1 MFHHCHGNRHILALF
16 NCQTKQINAVIV
28 NPAGK
33 KMDQNPDLSLLKK
46 QFWDTV
52 LEFEQEE
59 AYEGWEVVNQW
70 TTNDFTLGLK
80 QLEKLF
86 VEYKTKTKT
95 ATLMVLQSDIEP
107 ERFQLIGLKT
117 MASEFPVIRYPVE
130 PSDLKFP
137 PLQWIQFAFRNMT
150 LRFLEGKDWLKQ
162 KVDLSRY
169 SCIALGNQGDN
180 GELSVIDTLYARTLS
195 LNKHVLWY
203 SNTQMP
209 DLGGHEEKDFRSY
222 FQEEIENPEYVQKGF
237 YRGYTVEIDLRNI
250 ATNTILQSGFLK
262 ELEEATMAAHQST
275 SATAMGSKDK
285 KSQNQADKKT
295 TEFDTDLDEF
305 VTCQAAFHRLKDLMH
320 DWLNDMLRDDMN
332 AELLMSHVYRWIT
345 SPNASKLYDPLLH
358 RLIHKLMLKNFYILL
373 MKFKQLGCKVIY
385 GSLHKLFIY
394 TDKYSFDECESQI
407 NFVIESLKQNHL
419 FSYIDIGVVD
429 YWPIML
435 FKDAYNY
442 GGIKE
447 SQPHVITAKWDI
459 INHLPQITQHA
470 FSLNVADYIKKVY
483 TYNLK

>member
-1 MFHHCHGNRHILALF
+1 
-16 NCQTKQINAVIV
+16 
-28 NPAGK
+28 
-33 KMDQNPDLSLLKK
+33 
-46 QFWDTV
+46 
-52 LEFEQEE
+52 
-59 AYEGWEVVNQW
+59 
-70 TTNDFTLGLK
+70 
-80 QLEKLF
+80 
-86 VEYKTKTKT
+86 
-95 ATLMVLQSDIEP
+95 
-107 ERFQLIGLKT
+107 
-117 MASEFPVIRYPVE
+117 MASEFPVIRYPLE
-130 PSDLKFP
+130 PCDLKFP
-137 PLQWIQFAFRNMT
+137 SLQWIQFAFRNIS

-169 SCIALGNQGDN
+169 SCIALGNHGDN
-180 GELSVIDTLYARTLS
+180 AELSVIDTLYARS
-195 LNKHVLWY
+195 LALHKHVLWY

-209 DLGGHEEKDFRSY
+209 DLGGHEERDFRSY

-250 ATNTILQSGFLK
+250 AANTILQSGFLK

-275 SATAMGSKDK
+275 GTTTAYGSKDK
-285 KSQNQADKKT
+285 KNQPQPDKKT

-320 DWLNDMLRDDMN
+320 DWLNDMARDDAN

-373 MKFKQLGCKVIY
+373 MKFKQLGCKVVY

-407 NFVIESLKQNHL
+407 NFAIESLKQNHL

-447 SQPHVITAKWDI
+447 SQPDVITAKWDI

-483 TYNLK
+483 QWNIKQRKKDKMNTVQA